1 MLFHLLYG
9 ALGDKIGWL
18 RVFRYTSTRILAAAI
33 TALLLSFILGPWFI
47 ERLKA
52 RQIGET
58 IRDRRPADP
67 QEEGRHADDGR
78 LADPVLPRGLDAA
91 VVRPA
96 QPVRV
101 ARADRHRRVRRDRLR
116 RRLRQGREEEQ
127 EGHLRQAAPRP
138 RVRDRRRRD
147 GVPVLLEHDARRTC
161 GCTSSCRSPTSTSS
175 GVRAAGVAVRD
186 RSARSSSS
194 APRTRSTSP
203 TGSTASRSARR
214 S

>member
-9 ALGDKIGWL
+9 VLGDKIGFL

-33 TALLLSFILGPWFI
+33 TALLLSFVIGPWFI

-58 IRDRRPADP
+58 IRDDGPADA

-78 LADPVLPRGLDAA
+78 LADPVLPRGLDAP

-101 ARADRHRRVRRDRLR
+101 ARADGHRRVRRDRLR
-116 RRLRQGREEEQ
+116 RRLREGREEEQ
-127 EGHLRQAAPRP
+127 EGHLRQAPPAA

-147 GVPVLLEHDARRTC
+147 GVPVLLER
-161 GCTSSCRSPTSTSS
+161 
-175 GVRAAGVAVRD
+175 
-186 RSARSSSS
+186 
-194 APRTRSTSP
+194 
-203 TGSTASRSARR
+203 
-214 S
+214 